1 MDTTNLALQNQ
12 PIDALTIVSGL
23 DVATVA
29 ATMQK
34 INKFQSVIQTSLQK
48 ERDYGVIPGTQ
59 KPTLLKSGAEKIN
72 MLFGLNPEYEF
83 MTAVSDFEKGFFN
96 YEIRCTLMRNGCPVA
111 QGVGSCNSYEK
122 KYRYST
128 MTEDQ
133 LEENGIDPNTGTMF
147 TDRYGRTRY
156 RVEAPDPADKANTI
170 LKMAKKRAYVDATLQ
185 VASLS
190 DLFTQDLEDMAD
202 QFKAEAES
210 TMTIAEAASIKL
222 NFGKHK
228 GRMLGELYKDKA
240 AGGRDYIAW
249 LIENDRT
256 DPTIKKAATML
267 IDAHRDSMA
276 AKATTTTSIRPDTN
290 TAEVAIT
297 GIMAEL
303 ADDAEVPFN

>member
-1 MDTTNLALQNQ
+1 MDTNLAVQNQ
-12 PIDALTIVSGL
+12 SINALTIVNDL
-23 DVATVA
+23 DSSFVA
-29 ATMQK
+29 ATMKK
-34 INKFQSVIQTSLQK
+34 IYGFQSVIQSSLQK
-48 ERDYGVIPGTQ
+48 DRDYGVIPGTQ

-72 MLFGLNPEYEF
+72 MLFGCSPEYEF
-83 MTAVSDFEKGFFN
+83 LTAVSDFDKGFFN

-133 LEENGIDPNTGTMF
+133 LAENGIDPSMGIPF

-185 VASLS
+185 VAALS

-202 QFKAEAES
+202 QIKAENEA
-210 TMTIAEAASIKL
+210 TMTLAEAASIKL

-228 GRMLGELYKDKA
+228 GRMLGELYKDRA
-240 AGGRDYIAW
+240 AGGRDYIVW
-249 LIENDRT
+249 MLGNDKT
-256 DPTIKKAATML
+256 DPTIKKACAMLLEAHAENKATKQAEAAAEKATP
-267 IDAHRDSMA
+267 IDA
-276 AKATTTTSIRPDTN
+276 
-290 TAEVAIT
+290 
-297 GIMAEL
+297 EL
-303 ADDAEVPFN
+303 LNDDELPFKMED

>member
-1 MDTTNLALQNQ
+1 MDANLTISQQN
-12 PIDALTIVSGL
+12 IDALTIVSSL

-34 INKFQSVIQTSLQK
+34 IIKFQSVIQTSLQK

-72 MLFGLNPEYEF
+72 MLFGLNPIYEF
-83 MTAVSDFEKGFFN
+83 MASVSDFERGFFN
-96 YEIRCTLMRNGCPVA
+96 YEIRCTLMRNGMPVA
-111 QGVGSCNSYEK
+111 QGIGSCNSHEK

-128 MTEDQ
+128 MTEEQ
-133 LEENGIDPNTGTMF
+133 LAEAGIDPNTGTMF

-202 QFKAEAES
+202 QIRAENEA
-210 TMTIAEAASIKL
+210 TMTVEEAASIKL
-222 NFGKHK
+222 SFGKHK
-228 GRMLGELYKDKA
+228 GRTLGELYKDKEA
-240 AGGRDYIAW
+240 KGRDYIVW
-249 LIENDRT
+249 LVENDRT

-267 IDAHRDSMA
+267 INAHAESRAS
-276 AKATTTTSIRPDTN
+276 KQSQATSKETN
-290 TAEVAIT
+290 VID
-297 GIMAEL
+297 AEL
-303 ADDAEVPFN
+303 LNSDDLPFEMGEYQ